1 LISDDEDYDVNEE
14 DAPSTWNKVLS
25 WKWKTSSNSQPQ
37 HRTTTPLTRKLPRK
51 LAKAMRSRE
60 SPSSSMDPR
69 SVFYEEEIK
78 LSMLRQQ
85 LALEELKLLVIKNDL
100 ARAQLERETIA
111 TERERFELERAK
123 HVSVTGYIMTKM
135 SIKFQTLKNP
145 MSDPRNSVTTSS
157 KIRRVRRKV
166 VHKNL
171 PEPFSHNQWVTPVK
185 R

>member
-1 LISDDEDYDVNEE
+1 MLSAEDSLTSLDDEDYDVNEE
-14 DAPSTWNKVLS
+14 DAPSTWNKAEVITPRDAS
-25 WKWKTSSNSQPQ
+25 TPTGEQSSGGGAFMEMEDVIEQSTATS
-37 HRTTTPLTRKLPRK
+37 TTTPLTRKLPRK

-123 HVSVTGYIMTKM
+123 HVSVLI
-135 SIKFQTLKNP
+135 
-145 MSDPRNSVTTSS
+145 SVTGCDT
-157 KIRRVRRKV
+157 R
-166 VHKNL
+166 NL
-171 PEPFSHNQWVTPVK
+171 VIK
-185 R
+185 